1 MSSESPWVGRR
12 LWTDLGM
19 ARVEGGGGID
29 PALPGMA
36 LGWVE
41 AAILEAWHYEEAVV
55 VKLMS
60 EWREDAGMKSRRQA
74 RTAHRGVS
82 EC

>member
-1 MSSESPWVGRR
+1 MSSESPWLGRR

-19 ARVEGGGGID
+19 ASVEGGGGID

-41 AAILEAWHYEEAVV
+41 AAMMKAWYY
-55 VKLMS
+55 
-60 EWREDAGMKSRRQA
+60 EDAGAVELMSK
-74 RTAHRGVS
+74 
-82 EC
+82 